1 MEMLGDVAS
10 LCLEELERE
19 DAICNE
25 CGRFGVCIGGGT
37 YPKYAYRC
45 ACGSEWQQI
54 RPKDVHLFGRQK
66 TTISR
71 NKKGAYKCRHC
82 GMPKK
87 GHICGSNVFKKKNVS
102 KRNFVSVRL
111 GKKQCC
117 TNCLQFGHKKA
128 TCPFD
133 THPDSK
139 FYSEDDKPL
148 EYADEPYSDDHPD
161 DQTAFFGSGFEIE
174 DVD

>member
-1 MEMLGDVAS
+1 MLFVTSADG
-10 LCLEELERE
+10 LEYVLVVEHIRSMLT
-19 DAICNE
+19 
-25 CGRFGVCIGGGT
+25 GVHAVLSG
-37 YPKYAYRC
+37 
-45 ACGSEWQQI
+45 
-54 RPKDVHLFGRQK
+54 
-66 TTISR
+66 
-71 NKKGAYKCRHC
+71 
-82 GMPKK
+82 
-87 GHICGSNVFKKKNVS
+87 
-102 KRNFVSVRL
+102 RNFVSVRL